1 MVPVYIIFSASACP
15 IDGAGYIMFSGCP
28 SVCACVLA
36 CVPRLRHSPTG
47 LPSNSSYFLLIVGG
61 WNLQKYERNAEM
73 TAMALHF
80 IIPPHYFGIVRSVR
94 LSVPWRSCLGYR
106 HAGCLQHSHRRPP
119 EMCGLRTRPWTDVH
133 VNPPRFLIH
142 GLTRMA

>member
-1 MVPVYIIFSASACP
+1 
-15 IDGAGYIMFSGCP
+15 MFSGCP

-47 LPSNSSYFLLIVGG
+47 LPSTSSYFLLIVGG

-80 IIPPHYFGIVRSVR
+80 IIPPPYGAFWNSAIHPSVCPMAQLLR
-94 LSVPWRSCLGYR
+94 L
-106 HAGCLQHSHRRPP
+106 
-119 EMCGLRTRPWTDVH
+119 
-133 VNPPRFLIH
+133 
-142 GLTRMA
+142 